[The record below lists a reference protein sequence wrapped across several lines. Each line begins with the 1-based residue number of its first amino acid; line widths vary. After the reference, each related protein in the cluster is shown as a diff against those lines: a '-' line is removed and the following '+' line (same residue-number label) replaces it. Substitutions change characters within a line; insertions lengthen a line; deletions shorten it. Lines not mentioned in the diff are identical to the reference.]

1 MARQPLFPSTC
12 PVGYRQYTVVYGDSF
27 YLIARRYNTTMDS
40 LIAANPHI
48 TNSAQIMPGDVLC
61 VPGLE
66 EESMGQTNN
75 NDVASKTTENVQEME
90 SKETIEDGQVEDEMT
105 ETRGTINLAT
115 TTSTVDTGLLEVL
128 IPKFEREY
136 GYNVRVF
143 SVGSGRAISL
153 GQRGQADVL
162 LTHTPEEERPLVKN
176 GEFVNYRPVMHN
188 DFVIVGPPSDPAA
201 IRGQTSAA
209 QAFRRIA
216 ERRAT
221 FISRGDNSG
230 TNQKEMEI
238 WSRAG
243 ITPQNTWYKR
253 AQAGMAD
260 TLQIAS
266 EQNGYTLADRG
277 TYLAERNN
285 LNLEL
290 LVEGDPNLLNYYHVM
305 QVNPARNPQVNAEG
319 AAAFVEFMVSDQ
331 VQNIISTY
339 GVERFGQPLFVPDAL
354 ND

>member
-12 PVGYRQYTVVYGDSF
+12 PVGYRQYTVISGDTF
-27 YLIARRYNTTMDS
+27 YLIARRYNTSMDS

-48 TNSAQIMPGDVLC
+48 TNPAQIMPGDVLC
-61 VPGLE
+61 VPGRAE
-66 EESMGQTNN
+66 EDMGQTKSEL
-75 NDVASKTTENVQEME
+75 AENGQEME
-90 SKETIEDGQVEDEMT
+90 REGTREDSLVEDEMT

-136 GYNVRVF
+136 GYNVRVY

-153 GQRGQADVL
+153 GQRGQVDVL
-162 LTHTPEEERPLVKN
+162 LTHTPEEERPLVRS
-176 GEFVNYRPVMHN
+176 GEFINYRPVMHN

-209 QAFRRIA
+209 QAFRKIS

-238 WSRAG
+238 WSKAG
-243 ITPQNTWYKR
+243 IEPQGTWYR
-253 AQAGMAD
+253 RSNAGMAD

-266 EQNGYTLADRG
+266 EQNGYTLSDRG

-290 LVEGDPNLLNYYHVM
+290 LVEGDPILQNYYHVM
-305 QVNPARNPQVNAEG
+305 QVNPAKNPQVNAEG
-319 AAAFVEFMVSDQ
+319 AESFVEFMVSEQ
-331 VQNIISTY
+331 VQNIILTY
-339 GVERFGQPLFVPDAL
+339 GEERFGQPLFVPDAL